1 MTNTQEA
8 SAVTKARK
16 ERGPNIDK
24 DTVIRINVTVN
35 PKREGSLAHARFA
48 LYEDGM
54 TIEEYIAAGGRSSDV
69 HYDQARGDISFEAAT
84 AVEEYPED
92 VTA

>member
-1 MTNTQEA
+1 MTD
-8 SAVTKARK
+8 TKEVVEKTRK

-24 DTVIRINVTVN
+24 NTVIRINVEVN

-54 TIEEYIAAGGRSSDV
+54 TIADYLAAGGRSSDV
-69 HYDQARGDISFEAAT
+69 HYDAGRGDITLEDAVYEDEAEEEAEAA
-84 AVEEYPED
+84 
-92 VTA
+92 

>member
-1 MTNTQEA
+1 MTDTQEA
-8 SAVTKARK
+8 SAVTKTRK

-35 PKREGSLAHARFA
+35 PKREGSLAHTRFA

-54 TIEEYIAAGGRSSDV
+54 TIAEYIAAGGRSSDV
-69 HYDQARGDISFEAAT
+69 HYDAGRGDITLEAVT
-84 AVEEYPED
+84 AVKEHTED
-92 VTA
+92 MIA